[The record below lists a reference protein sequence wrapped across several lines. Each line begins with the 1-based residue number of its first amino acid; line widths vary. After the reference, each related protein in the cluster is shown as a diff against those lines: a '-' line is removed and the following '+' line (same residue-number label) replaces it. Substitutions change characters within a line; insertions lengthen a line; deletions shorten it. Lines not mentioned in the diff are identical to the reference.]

1 MTKGKLNVDVA
12 DAITQLESMIK
23 EFKLKRDIYRLIFR
37 GKGLEFEG
45 FRNYSPDDDASDID
59 WKASSRAQELLV
71 KQYKEERDL
80 KIVFMLDVG
89 SNMVFGSTKKIKCEY
104 ALELIAAL
112 ANLMLDFND
121 AIGLILFNDKVTQ
134 YIECKKG
141 RKQMEIFMDI
151 LSHGETYGEKSNI
164 NIALDFATDYLNES
178 IFSVIIISD
187 LLSSTN
193 ETEKKLSLLASMFET
208 IVIRVRDPLDVH
220 LPNINGELIIE
231 NTSNNSQ
238 LIINPKVA
246 KESYEKY
253 VQQKEKLIEEI
264 IKGSNVDYLD
274 LMTSEPFAVSL
285 AIFLKERI
293 ENKI

>member
-164 NIALDFATDYLNES
+164 NNALDFATDYLNES

>member
-164 NIALDFATDYLNES
+164 NNALDFATDYLNES

-238 LIINPKVA
+238 LINNPKVA

>member
-164 NIALDFATDYLNES
+164 NNALDFATDYLNES

-193 ETEKKLSLLASMFET
+193 ETEKKLSLLANMFET

-220 LPNINGELIIE
+220 LPNIDGELVIE

>member
-23 EFKLKRDIYRLIFR
+23 EYKL
-37 GKGLEFEG
+37 
-45 FRNYSPDDDASDID
+45 
-59 WKASSRAQELLV
+59 
-71 KQYKEERDL
+71 ERDL

-164 NIALDFATDYLNES
+164 NNALDFATDYLNES
-178 IFSVIIISD
+178 IFSVIIISN

-193 ETEKKLSLLASMFET
+193 ETEKKLSLLANMFET
-208 IVIRVRDPLDVH
+208 IVIRVRDPLDIH
-220 LPNINGELIIE
+220 LPNINGELVIE

-246 KESYEKY
+246 KESYERY
-253 VQQKEKLIEEI
+253 VKQKEKLIEEI
-264 IKGSNVDYLD
+264 IRGSNVDYLD

>member
-164 NIALDFATDYLNES
+164 NNALDFATDYLNES

-193 ETEKKLSLLASMFET
+193 ETEKKLSLLANMFET

>member
-45 FRNYSPDDDASDID
+45 FRSYSPDDDASDID

-164 NIALDFATDYLNES
+164 NNALDFATDYLNES

>member
-45 FRNYSPDDDASDID
+45 FRSYSPDDDASDID

-112 ANLMLDFND
+112 TNLMLYF
-121 AIGLILFNDKVTQ
+121 
-134 YIECKKG
+134 
-141 RKQMEIFMDI
+141 
-151 LSHGETYGEKSNI
+151 
-164 NIALDFATDYLNES
+164 NES

-193 ETEKKLSLLASMFET
+193 ETEKKLSLLANMFET
-208 IVIRVRDPLDVH
+208 IVIRVRDPLDIH
-220 LPNINGELIIE
+220 LPNINGELVIE

-246 KESYEKY
+246 KESYERCVK
-253 VQQKEKLIEEI
+253 QKEKLIEEI
-264 IKGSNVDYLD
+264 IRGSNVDYLD